1 MSKIISL
8 FTSNILV
15 RLVVESL
22 LATFK
27 RIAWAEVIE
36 RLLLRLI
43 KRSLRK
49 LASMTS
55 NNVDD
60 QLVEEVIA
68 SLENRALPR
77 VN

>member
-1 MSKIISL
+1 MSKFISL
-8 FTSNILV
+8 FTGNIVV
-15 RLVVESL
+15 RLIVESL
-22 LATFK
+22 LALFA